1 MDFPLLA
8 RFKLFAIASRIS
20 VSDATGRVVLY
31 SKQKAFKLKEAVT
44 VFADEAQTQPLFQI
58 SADRILDISAMYHIH
73 DMGGAEVAVLQRQG
87 MRSLWRLRFDISMG
101 GRSAYTVR
109 EENPWTKVLD
119 ALFGSIPIVSLFTG
133 YFFNPTYLVSRVSG
147 PTVLR
152 AAKRPAL
159 LEGRFTLELT
169 GSDPVPDVVVVAVLM
184 ILSLERERG

>member
-1 MDFPLLA
+1 MNFPLDA

-20 VSDATGRVVLY
+20 VSDASGRVVLY

-44 VFADEAQTQPLFQI
+44 VFADEAQTQPLFKI
-58 SADRILDISAMYHIH
+58 AADRMLDISAKYHIH

-87 MRSLWRLRFDISMG
+87 MRSLWRLHFDISIG

-119 ALFGSIPIVSLFTG
+119 ELLGSIPILSLLTG
-133 YFFNPTYLVSRVSG
+133 YFFNPSYLVSRTDG

-152 AAKRPAL
+152 VAKRPAF

-169 GSDPVPDVVVVAVLM
+169 GPDTVPDAVVVAALM
-184 ILSLERERG
+184 VLSLERERG